1 MVKRVMVDFDNTL
14 VDFTRMFF
22 KYIKDEFDID
32 IDKNENRDYDLS
44 VILKEKGLDDEIIR
58 KIFDKLWKERNFYQ
72 KYLEFLDTYT
82 KTLTIIKRLKEKGY
96 VPILITKVPS
106 LEMAIS
112 KIKFFRSWKYKNLF
126 DDIRTEIVADKNIV
140 KSTKDTDYNIII
152 DDSPYIVENYCKNN
166 EKGIVYMPVTSYNSF
181 LLSKYPNQIRGI
193 KNENC

>member
-14 VDFTRMFF
+14 VDFTGMFF

-32 IDKNENRDYDLS
+32 INKNENRDYDLS
-44 VILKEKGLDDEIIR
+44 IILKEKGIDDEIIK

-72 KYLEFLDTYT
+72 KYLEFLDTYI
-82 KTLTIIKRLKEKGY
+82 KTLTIVKRLKEKGY
-96 VPILITKVPS
+96 VPTLITKVPS

-112 KIKFFRSWKYKNLF
+112 KIKFFRSWKYKDLF
-126 DDIRTEIVADKNIV
+126 DDIRTEMVAGKNIV
-140 KSTKDTDYNIII
+140 KSTKGTDYNIII
-152 DDSPYIVENYCKNN
+152 DDSPYIVENYCENN

>member
-1 MVKRVMVDFDNTL
+1 MNKRVMVDFDNTL
-14 VDFTRMFF
+14 VDFTGMFF
-22 KYIKDEFDID
+22 KYIKDEFNID
-32 IDKNENRDYDLS
+32 IDKNENQDYDLS
-44 VILKEKGLDDEIIR
+44 VILREKDVDDETIR

-72 KYLEFLDTYT
+72 KYAEFLDTYI
-82 KTLTIIKRLKEKGY
+82 KTLKIVKKLKEKGY
-96 VPILITKVPS
+96 ISTLHTKVPS

-126 DDIRTEIVADKNIV
+126 DDIRTEMVVGKNIV
-140 KSTKDTDYNIII
+140 KSTKDIDYNIII